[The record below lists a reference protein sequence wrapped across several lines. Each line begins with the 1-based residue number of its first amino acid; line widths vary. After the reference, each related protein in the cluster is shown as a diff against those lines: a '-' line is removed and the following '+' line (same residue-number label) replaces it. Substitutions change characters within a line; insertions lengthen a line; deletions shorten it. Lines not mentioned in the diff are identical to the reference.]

1 MRVPAK
7 QIEGQLQ
14 DVFRAWGMSD
24 EHAATTAAVMVE
36 TDLRGVDSH
45 GISMLPTYDKEFRA
59 GRLNMR
65 PVFKTLR
72 DGPAMA
78 LVDADASLGH
88 PASVYAM
95 NMAVDKCLASG
106 VAAVSVVNSHHFGAA
121 GYYSKIAAD
130 RGVIGMVTSATRGV
144 SMVPTFGAEPVMG
157 TNPIAF
163 AAPTR
168 RQPTFSLD
176 MATTTVAAGK
186 VKVYKLNHKPL
197 PSGWVVDGDGKAITD
212 ETEAFGYVFDKPE
225 GGITPLGGT
234 RDAGSHKGYG
244 LGVMVHILAGCLSGA
259 SFSPLRNRTQKP
271 SDPHNIGHFFLAID
285 PRVPRRGRVR
295 GGPRP
300 GHRRAARGQARRSEP
315 ARAHPRRSGDGHA
328 RRSPRARRAG
338 ARRPDAAAPRRREER
353 RRAVRPRALSGAGY
367 YWERELAHPVS
378 RQRRPP
384 RAQLPRVQRRSK
396 AAGAC
401 LLTAEAVGAASG

>member
-1 MRVPAK
+1 
-7 QIEGQLQ
+7 
-14 DVFRAWGMSD
+14 
-24 EHAATTAAVMVE
+24 
-36 TDLRGVDSH
+36 
-45 GISMLPTYDKEFRA
+45 
-59 GRLNMR
+59 
-65 PVFKTLR
+65 
-72 DGPAMA
+72 
-78 LVDADASLGH
+78 
-88 PASVYAM
+88 M

-106 VAAVSVVNSHHFGAA
+106 VAAGSVANWHHFGSA
-121 GYYSKIAAD
+121 GYYSKIAAE

-197 PSGWVVDGDGKAITD
+197 PSGWVVDGEGKAITD

-285 PRVPRRGRVR
+285 PRAFRGEGEFEEDLDQVIDVLRGAKRADPNQPVLIPGDPEMATRADRLEHGVPV
-295 GGPRP
+295 
-300 GHRRAARGQARRSEP
+300 
-315 ARAHPRRSGDGHA
+315 
-328 RRSPRARRAG
+328 
-338 ARRPDAAAPRRREER
+338 PDDLMPQL
-353 RRAVRPRALSGAGY
+353 RAVAKSAGVPFV
-367 YWERELAHPVS
+367 LAP
-378 RQRRPP
+378 
-384 RAQLPRVQRRSK
+384 
-396 AAGAC
+396 
-401 LLTAEAVGAASG
+401 